1 MRGKLR
7 ETILI
12 TGGSRGIG
20 AATATLAA
28 QRGYDVAITYHR
40 DRRAAETIVERI
52 REHGARALAIQGD
65 VSSESDVEGIFGRVD
80 DELGRISVLV
90 NNAGVLG
97 RQTTLDE
104 MDLERVQRT
113 LLVNIV
119 GVFLCCRA
127 AVRRMAFRHGG
138 KGGRIV
144 NLSSVAAR
152 LGAPREFID
161 YAASKG
167 AVDSMTVGLADEVA
181 AEGIRVNAV
190 RPGLIHTDIHALSGD
205 PDRVE
210 KLKGKVP
217 MARGGH
223 ADEVARAVLWLA
235 SEESS
240 YTTASFIDVAGGR

>member
-1 MRGKLR
+1 MR

-20 AATATLAA
+20 AATAMLAA
-28 QRGYDVAITYHR
+28 KGGYDVAITYHR
-40 DRRAAETIVERI
+40 DRTAAQAIVDGIEK
-52 REHGARALAIQGD
+52 EGARALALQGD
-65 VSSESDVEGIFGRVD
+65 VASEIDVERIFAEVD
-80 DELGRISVLV
+80 AEFGAISALV
-90 NNAGVLG
+90 NNAGLLG
-97 RQTTLDE
+97 RQTTLDT
-104 MDLERVQRT
+104 MDLDRVQRT
-113 LLVNIV
+113 LSVNVI

-138 KGGRIV
+138 NGGSIV

-167 AVDSMTVGLADEVA
+167 AVDTMTIGLANEVA
-181 AEGIRVNAV
+181 DQGIRVNAV

-210 KLKGKVP
+210 KLKSRVP
-217 MARGGH
+217 MARGGD
-223 ADEVARAVLWLA
+223 AIEVAKAILWLA
-235 SEESS
+235 SKESS

>member
-1 MRGKLR
+1 MR

-28 QRGYDVAITYHR
+28 ERGYDVAITYHR
-40 DRRAAETIVERI
+40 DRAAAQGIVDRI
-52 REHGARALAIQGD
+52 EEGGGRALALQGD
-65 VSSESDVEGIFGRVD
+65 VACESDVERIFAAVD
-80 DELGRISVLV
+80 EEFGAISSLV
-90 NNAGVLG
+90 NNAGLLG
-97 RQTTLDE
+97 KQTTLE
-104 MDLERVQRT
+104 SMDLDRVQRT
-113 LLVNIV
+113 LDVNII

-127 AVRRMAFRHGG
+127 AVKRMAFRHGG
-138 KGGRIV
+138 KGGSIV

-167 AVDSMTVGLADEVA
+167 AVDTMTVGLANEVA
-181 AEGIRVNAV
+181 DQGIRVNAV
-190 RPGLIHTDIHALSGD
+190 RPGLIRTDIHALSGD

-210 KLKGKVP
+210 KLKGNVP
-217 MARGGH
+217 MARGGD
-223 ADEVARAVLWLA
+223 AIEVARAILWLA
-235 SEESS
+235 SKESS

>member
-1 MRGKLR
+1 MR

-28 QRGYDVAITYHR
+28 ERGYDVAITYHR
-40 DRRAAETIVERI
+40 DRAAARTIVDRI
-52 REHGARALAIQGD
+52 EKQGARALALQGD
-65 VSSESDVEGIFGRVD
+65 VASESDVERIFARVD
-80 DELGRISVLV
+80 DDLGAISALV
-90 NNAGVLG
+90 NNAGLLG
-97 RQTTLDE
+97 RQTTLDA
-104 MDLERVQRT
+104 MDLDRVQRT
-113 LLVNIV
+113 LSVNVI

-138 KGGRIV
+138 AGGSIV

-152 LGAPREFID
+152 LGSPREFID

-167 AVDSMTVGLADEVA
+167 AVDTMTIGLANEVA
-181 AEGIRVNAV
+181 DQGIRVNAV

-210 KLKGKVP
+210 KLESHVP
-217 MARGGH
+217 MARGGD
-223 ADEVARAVLWLA
+223 AIEVARAILWLA
-235 SEESS
+235 SKESS
-240 YTTASFIDVAGGR
+240 YTTASFIDVSGGR